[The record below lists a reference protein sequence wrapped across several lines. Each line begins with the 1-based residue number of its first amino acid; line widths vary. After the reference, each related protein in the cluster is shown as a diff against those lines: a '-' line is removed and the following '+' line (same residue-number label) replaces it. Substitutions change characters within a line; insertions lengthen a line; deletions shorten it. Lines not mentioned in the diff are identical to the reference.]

1 MKKKSIMIILIIT
14 LILNTV
20 YLYTKINKSNYDI
33 NIATPVVSENG
44 NTGINYLNFKPISNE
59 DDFNLITFYIM
70 DADFI
75 SKPKICENIPNSII
89 TFYNKQSKIEYYKV
103 NIWINGDSLII
114 KGDNER
120 ENNYKLIESNRS
132 KDIIKIIEKYK
143 K

>member
-1 MKKKSIMIILIIT
+1 MIILIILIIT
-14 LILNTV
+14 LILNTI
-20 YLYTKINKSNYDI
+20 YLYTKFNKSNYDI

-75 SKPKICENIPNSII
+75 SKPKICENIPNLII